1 LAVAGVRRNFSQAA
15 PKHIRGGPIEPA
27 AEGMSGSRLAAA
39 RSWCAAI
46 AACCTPPRARGRS
59 HEGPPL
65 VIVERRYFTGR
76 GGTTLLS
83 HALLTDTSSLYPF
96 EGDAHAV
103 ELESL
108 MASGQRDSRSSS
120 SAG

>member
-1 LAVAGVRRNFSQAA
+1 M
-15 PKHIRGGPIEPA
+15 K
-27 AEGMSGSRLAAA
+27 
-39 RSWCAAI
+39 
-46 AACCTPPRARGRS
+46 GR
-59 HEGPPL
+59 HL

-76 GGTTLLS
+76 GGTTLLT

-120 SAG
+120 SAGRANACRRIGRPLRQIATHRS